1 MRAVVLALVCLAACE
16 RPAVTTTFN
25 TTVVINT
32 GTLDRPF
39 NNGTMQLPPQAPAC
53 PLPAEKP

>member
-1 MRAVVLALVCLAACE
+1 MVMALVCLAACD